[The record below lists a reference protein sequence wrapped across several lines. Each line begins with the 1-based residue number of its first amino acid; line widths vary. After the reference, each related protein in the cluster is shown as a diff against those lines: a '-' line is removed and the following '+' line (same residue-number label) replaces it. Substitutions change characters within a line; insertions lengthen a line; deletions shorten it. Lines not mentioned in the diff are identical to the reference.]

1 MIRMSR
7 IIPTSFLIGFIVSM
21 QLFSQPRQT
30 EQESA
35 KAVIDELDSFFS
47 ELMESTQ
54 LVGLS
59 AGIVKNGKIA
69 WSNGFGFADLEEKRP
84 VTPDTLFHQGSV
96 SKTITVAVFMHLWER
111 SDFSLD
117 DDINDYLPFAV
128 RNPRFPDKPISFR
141 MLLTH
146 TSSIADVAPGENKL
160 SVLNEERDSEV
171 PLEKVLRGFLIPGG
185 EYYSE
190 GNYSESA
197 PGEKYQYS
205 NISFSLIGYIVERL
219 SGKAFDAYC
228 RETIFDPLEM
238 KKTTWKLSE
247 VRPEDFAYQYSLDR
261 STPGKKVKVQ
271 PYTWPGYMDGSL
283 RTNVVEYA
291 NFLIMLM
298 NRGEF
303 EGKQI
308 LEPETIDI
316 MLTLQEMGDNPPGRM
331 FEHIGRALLWNKVR
345 VGDYEIFHFNGF
357 GSGFFTEVYFDPE
370 KKTGGMF
377 FITGE
382 FTSFPVMGES
392 IQEIVESLLDA
403 SDKL

>member
-1 MIRMSR
+1 MIRMPG
-7 IIPTSFLIGFIVSM
+7 IIPTSFLIVFIVSM
-21 QLFSQPRQT
+21 QLFSQPGQT
-30 EQESA
+30 EQVSA
-35 KAVIDELDSFFS
+35 KAVIDELDSFFR

-69 WSNGFGFADLEEKRP
+69 WSNGYGFADLGEKRP
-84 VTPDTLFHQGSV
+84 VTPQTLFHQGSV
-96 SKTITVAVFMHLWER
+96 SKTITVAALLHLWER
-111 SDFSLD
+111 SDFKLD
-117 DDINDYLPFAV
+117 DDINDYLPFAI

-146 TSSIADVAPGENKL
+146 TSSISDVAPGENKL
-160 SVLNEERDSEV
+160 SVLNEQRDSDV

-185 EYYSE
+185 EYYAES
-190 GNYSESA
+190 NYSESA

-219 SGKAFDAYC
+219 SGKAFDTYC
-228 RETIFDPLEM
+228 RETIFNPLQM
-238 KKTTWKLSE
+238 TKTTWKLSD
-247 VRPEDFAYQYSLDR
+247 VKPEDFAYQYSLDR
-261 STPGKKVKVQ
+261 STPGKKIKVQ

-308 LEPETIDI
+308 LEPGTVDA
-316 MLTLQEMGDNPPGRM
+316 MLTLQEIGDNPPSRM
-331 FEHIGRALLWNKVR
+331 FEHIGRALLWNKVG
-345 VGDYEIFHFNGF
+345 VKGYEIFHFNGF

-370 KKTGGMF
+370 KKIGGMF

-382 FTSFPVMGES
+382 FSSFPVMGES
-392 IQEIVESLLDA
+392 IQKMVVNLLDA
-403 SDKL
+403 SSEF